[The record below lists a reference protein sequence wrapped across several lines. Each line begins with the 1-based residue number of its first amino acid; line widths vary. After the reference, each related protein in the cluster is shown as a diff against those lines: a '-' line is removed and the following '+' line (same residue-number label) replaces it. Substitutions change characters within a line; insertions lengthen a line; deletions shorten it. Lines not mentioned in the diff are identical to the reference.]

1 MIIENLP
8 KIFQEA
14 APLIKRLE
22 SAGFKAYFV
31 GGSVRDLVLGRPI
44 HDVDIATSAYPAEVK
59 KVFPVTIDTGIQHGT
74 VTVKN
79 EDKFY
84 EITTFR
90 TESTY
95 QDFRRPDHVE
105 FVQNLSEDLKRRDFT
120 INALAMNA
128 EGEIIDHFGGLEDL
142 KNKIIRAVG
151 KPQERF
157 HEDALRMMRAVRF
170 VSQLGFELEDA
181 TKTAINENRQLLHK
195 IAVERIREEFLKLGL
210 GPDSKLG
217 FRALIETELVDDL
230 PLLEGKSSLLKNY
243 LTLKFCPTTEAT
255 FWALIIVLIKLNT
268 AEIGHFLREWKNS
281 NEINHQVQ
289 EIIQCFD
296 TVTEGELSNRQLFD
310 FGMTTIA
317 STIDLANILGEP
329 INGVVLIDRYNN
341 LPLKTSKEL
350 VIDGKFLMENFQ
362 IKAGPKIGQLLMKI
376 LDAVLLGD
384 VKNNQES
391 IKKYVQ
397 KITSVV

>member
-1 MIIENLP
+1 MIIKNLP

-230 PLLEGKSSLLKNY
+230 PLLEGKSILLKNY
-243 LTLKFCPTTEAT
+243 LTLKFYPTTEAT

-296 TVTEGELSNRQLFD
+296 AVTEGELSNRQLFD

>member
-243 LTLKFCPTTEAT
+243 LTLKFYPTTEAT

-296 TVTEGELSNRQLFD
+296 AVTVGELSNRQLFD

>member
-1 MIIENLP
+1 MIIDNLP

-243 LTLKFCPTTEAT
+243 LTLKFYPTTEAT

-281 NEINHQVQ
+281 NEINHEVQ

-296 TVTEGELSNRQLFD
+296 AVTVGELSNRQLFD

>member
-230 PLLEGKSSLLKNY
+230 PLLEGKSILLKNY
-243 LTLKFCPTTEAT
+243 LTLKFYPTTEAT

-296 TVTEGELSNRQLFD
+296 VVTEGELSNRQLFD

>member
-243 LTLKFCPTTEAT
+243 LTLKFYPTTEAT

-296 TVTEGELSNRQLFD
+296 VVTEGELSNRQLFD

-341 LPLKTSKEL
+341 LPLKTSKDL

>member
-243 LTLKFCPTTEAT
+243 LTLKFYPTTEAT

>member
-243 LTLKFCPTTEAT
+243 LTLKFYPTTEAT

-296 TVTEGELSNRQLFD
+296 VVTEGELSNRQLFD

>member
-1 MIIENLP
+1 MIIDNLP

-243 LTLKFCPTTEAT
+243 LTLKFYPTTEAT

-296 TVTEGELSNRQLFD
+296 VVTEGELSNRQLFD